1 MHPAIE
7 KVARAIC
14 ESTAEQAG
22 FDAES
27 LWMEVSDGYQLDA
40 RAAIRSF
47 IEYTRDNVS
56 DDARDKGALAYLED
70 SEEGTCA
77 SFDDMER
84 VFRAMLTALQ
94 AEIDKADKPVT
105 ECV

>member
-56 DDARDKGALAYLED
+56 ETQRAAWERDFQPWLDETIQDEFYLY
-70 SEEGTCA
+70 
-77 SFDDMER
+77 
-84 VFRAMLTALQ
+84 RAMLTALLN
-94 AEIDKADKPVT
+94 EIEEDK
-105 ECV
+105 